1 MIEPANGIPMS
12 DDAED
17 FAISEAMRATAYDLR
32 KLANDHVEQLREEG
46 NDDLADNIERIA
58 REAEARAE
66 EWDTKG

>member
-1 MIEPANGIPMS
+1 MS

-32 KLANDHVEQLREEG
+32 KLANDHVELREEG

-58 REAEARAE
+58 REAEARVE
-66 EWDTKG
+66 E